1 MFLTNYTTD
10 KVKLAFMYVEMLRSN
25 WGTLDDERKQQL
37 LKQISELTNVD
48 FITQEY
54 ESKLWISNY

>member
-1 MFLTNYTTD
+1 MPFLTNHTTD

-25 WGTLDDERKQQL
+25 WSNLDDERKQQL

-54 ESKLWISNY
+54 ESKL

>member
-25 WGTLDDERKQQL
+25 WSNLDDKRKQQL

-54 ESKLWISNY
+54 ESKLWAKK

>member
-25 WGTLDDERKQQL
+25 WSNLDDERKQQL

-54 ESKLWISNY
+54 ESKLW

>member
-25 WGTLDDERKQQL
+25 WSTLDDERKLQL

-48 FITQEY
+48 FITQEF
-54 ESKLWISNY
+54 ESKL

>member
-1 MFLTNYTTD
+1 MFLNNYTTD

-25 WGTLDDERKQQL
+25 WGTLDDKRKQQL

-54 ESKLWISNY
+54 ESKLWKSSY

>member
-1 MFLTNYTTD
+1 MPFLTNYTTD

-25 WGTLDDERKQQL
+25 WGTLDDERKLQL

-48 FITQEY
+48 FITQEF
-54 ESKLWISNY
+54 ESKL

>member
-25 WGTLDDERKQQL
+25 WGNLDDERKQQL

-54 ESKLWISNY
+54 ESKL

>member
-25 WGTLDDERKQQL
+25 WGTLDDKRKQQL

-48 FITQEY
+48 FITQEF
-54 ESKLWISNY
+54 ESKLWRSSY

>member
-1 MFLTNYTTD
+1 MPFLTNYTTD

-25 WGTLDDERKQQL
+25 WGNLDDERKQQL

-54 ESKLWISNY
+54 ESKL

>member
-1 MFLTNYTTD
+1 MPFLTNYTTD

-25 WGTLDDERKQQL
+25 WSNLDDERKQQL

-48 FITQEY
+48 FITQEF
-54 ESKLWISNY
+54 ESKL

>member
-25 WGTLDDERKQQL
+25 WGNLDDKRKQQL

-54 ESKLWISNY
+54 ESKL

>member
-25 WGTLDDERKQQL
+25 WSNLDDKRKQQL

-54 ESKLWISNY
+54 ESKLWKSSY

>member
-1 MFLTNYTTD
+1 MPFLTNYTTD

-25 WGTLDDERKQQL
+25 WGNLDDKRKQQL

-54 ESKLWISNY
+54 ESKL

>member
-10 KVKLAFMYVEMLRSN
+10 KVKLAYMYVEMLRSN
-25 WGTLDDERKQQL
+25 WGNLDDKRKLQL

-48 FITQEY
+48 FITQEF
-54 ESKLWISNY
+54 ESKL

>member
-25 WGTLDDERKQQL
+25 WGNLDDKRKQQL

-54 ESKLWISNY
+54 ESKLWRSSY

>member
-54 ESKLWISNY
+54 ESKLWILSY

>member
-48 FITQEY
+48 FITQEF
-54 ESKLWISNY
+54 ESKL

>member
-54 ESKLWISNY
+54 DSKL

>member
-25 WGTLDDERKQQL
+25 WGNLDDKRKLQL

-54 ESKLWISNY
+54 ESKL

>member
-10 KVKLAFMYVEMLRSN
+10 KVKLAFIYVEMLRSN
-25 WGTLDDERKQQL
+25 WSNLDDKRKQQL

-54 ESKLWISNY
+54 ESKL

>member
-25 WGTLDDERKQQL
+25 WSNLDDERKQQL

-54 ESKLWISNY
+54 ESKLWRSSY

>member
-25 WGTLDDERKQQL
+25 WSNLDDERKQQL

-48 FITQEY
+48 FITQEF
-54 ESKLWISNY
+54 ESKLWAKK

>member
-10 KVKLAFMYVEMLRSN
+10 KVTLAFMYVEMLRSN
-25 WGTLDDERKQQL
+25 WSNLDDKRKQQL

-54 ESKLWISNY
+54 ESKL

>member
-10 KVKLAFMYVEMLRSN
+10 KVKLAYMYVEMLRSN
-25 WGTLDDERKQQL
+25 WSNLDDKRKQQL

-48 FITQEY
+48 FITQEF
-54 ESKLWISNY
+54 ESKL

>member
-25 WGTLDDERKQQL
+25 WGNLDDERKQQL

-54 ESKLWISNY
+54 ESKLWKSSY

>member
-1 MFLTNYTTD
+1 MMFLTNYTTD
-10 KVKLAFMYVEMLRSN
+10 KVKLAYMYVEMLRSN
-25 WGTLDDERKQQL
+25 WSNLDDKRKQQL

-54 ESKLWISNY
+54 ESKL

>member
-10 KVKLAFMYVEMLRSN
+10 KVKLAYMYVEMLRTNWSN
-25 WGTLDDERKQQL
+25 LDDERKQQL

-48 FITQEY
+48 FITQEF
-54 ESKLWISNY
+54 ESKLWRSSY

>member
-10 KVKLAFMYVEMLRSN
+10 KVKLAFMYVEMLRTNWSN
-25 WGTLDDERKQQL
+25 LDDKRKQQL

-54 ESKLWISNY
+54 ESKLWRSSY

>member
-25 WGTLDDERKQQL
+25 WSNLDDERKQQL

-48 FITQEY
+48 FITQEF
-54 ESKLWISNY
+54 ESKL

>member
-10 KVKLAFMYVEMLRSN
+10 KVKLAFMYVEMLRTNWSN
-25 WGTLDDERKQQL
+25 LDDERKQQL

-54 ESKLWISNY
+54 ESKL

>member
-25 WGTLDDERKQQL
+25 WGTLDDKRKQQL

-54 ESKLWISNY
+54 ESKLWKSSY

>member
-48 FITQEY
+48 FITQEF
-54 ESKLWISNY
+54 ESKLWRSSY

>member
-1 MFLTNYTTD
+1 
-10 KVKLAFMYVEMLRSN
+10 MLRSN
-25 WGTLDDERKQQL
+25 WSNLDDKRKQQL

-54 ESKLWISNY
+54 ESKL

>member
-25 WGTLDDERKQQL
+25 WGNLDDERKQQL

-48 FITQEY
+48 FITQEF
-54 ESKLWISNY
+54 ESKL